1 MVINCTLLM
10 KHDFALSALVML
22 AQYHGVSV
30 SATDIKHKFD
40 PLNEGLT
47 AEAWLIAAREMGLKV
62 RLENKDIKRL
72 GFINLPVL
80 IWCDSG
86 EHFIL
91 AGIDETNGQYLIHD
105 FLEERMLKISADD
118 FLSRYNSRVISVTS
132 RLSVIDKI
140 KKFDFTWFIPVLIK
154 YRKIISEVIIA
165 SVALQIFA
173 LITPLFF
180 QVVMDK
186 VLVHRGFSTLNV
198 VVFSLAIIVLF
209 EVILG
214 GLRSYILSHTTSRID
229 VELGAKLFRHM
240 LALPLSYFSVRRV
253 GDIVARIR
261 ELEQIRNFLTGQ
273 TLTSLLDLTFSAIFF
288 AVMWYY
294 SPALTIVIMCSLPC
308 YILWS
313 MLISPVLKR
322 RLDHKFRKS
331 SENQSFL
338 VETISAIATIKSMAV
353 APQMTLQWDKLLSGY
368 VSSSFSVTTLATVGQ
383 QGIQLIQKAVMIIIL
398 WKGAHLV
405 INGELTIGQLIA
417 FNMLSGQVTAPVLR
431 LAHLWQDFQHVG
443 ISVSRLGDILNFPRE
458 TAGNKIPMPD
468 ITGDIKFKDIVFR
481 YKPESQPVLRN
492 INLSVEPG
500 MIVGVVGRS
509 GSGKSTLT
517 KLLQRL
523 YVPDSGQI
531 LIDGHDIALVEP
543 SSLRRQIGVVQ
554 QDNVLLNRSVRDNIA
569 LASPG
574 MPMDKIIKAAKLAGA
589 HDFISELP
597 EGYDTIVGE
606 QGFGLSGGQRQRI
619 AIARALVNNPKIL
632 ILDEATSALDYESES
647 IIMSNMNNI
656 CKGRTVIIIAHR
668 LSTVRMA
675 DNIIVFDKGKIA
687 ESGSHKELMN
697 KQGIYHYLFLLQ
709 S

>member
-1 MVINCTLLM
+1 
-10 KHDFALSALVML
+10 
-22 AQYHGVSV
+22 
-30 SATDIKHKFD
+30 
-40 PLNEGLT
+40 
-47 AEAWLIAAREMGLKV
+47 
-62 RLENKDIKRL
+62 
-72 GFINLPVL
+72 
-80 IWCDSG
+80 
-86 EHFIL
+86 
-91 AGIDETNGQYLIHD
+91 
-105 FLEERMLKISADD
+105 MLKISEDD
-118 FLSRYNSRVISVTS
+118 FLSRYNSRIISVAS

-154 YRKIISEVIIA
+154 YRKIISEVIVA

-198 VVFSLAIIVLF
+198 VVFSLAVIVLF

-331 SENQSFL
+331 AENQSFL

-353 APQMTLQWDKLLSGY
+353 SPQMTLQWDKLLSGY

-431 LAHLWQDFQHVG
+431 LAHLWQDFQQVG

-458 TAGNKIPMPD
+458 TTGNKIPMPD
-468 ITGDIKFKDIVFR
+468 ITGAIKFKDIVFR

-492 INLSVEPG
+492 ISLSVEPG
-500 MIVGVVGRS
+500 MIVGIVGRS

-619 AIARALVNNPKIL
+619 AIARALVNNPRIL

-675 DNIIVFDKGKIA
+675 DNIIVFDKGRIA